1 MSSTDKH
8 MSSTSKPPASVTD
21 IVDEDLHALDF
32 GASKLTLHSDFELK
46 LFSLV
51 HHPEQQDSQNT
62 LAQTHGINVSIVD
75 WDCPDD
81 PHNPKN
87 WSFRRRWVATGI
99 ISAFTFISPVSSAM
113 IAPAVDQIASTFGNN
128 NDIIN
133 ILTVSIFVLAY
144 GK

>member
-1 MSSTDKH
+1 MSV
-8 MSSTSKPPASVTD
+8 AD
-21 IVDEDLHALDF
+21 IVDEDLHVLDF
-32 GASKLTLHSDFELK
+32 GASELTLHSDFELK
-46 LFSLV
+46 LFSL

-62 LAQTHGINVSIVD
+62 LAQAHGINVSIVD
-75 WDCPDD
+75 WDGPDD

-113 IAPAVDQIASTFGNN
+113 IAPAVGQIASTFGNN
-128 NDIIN
+128 NDTTN
-133 ILTVSIFVLAY
+133 ALTVSIFVLAY